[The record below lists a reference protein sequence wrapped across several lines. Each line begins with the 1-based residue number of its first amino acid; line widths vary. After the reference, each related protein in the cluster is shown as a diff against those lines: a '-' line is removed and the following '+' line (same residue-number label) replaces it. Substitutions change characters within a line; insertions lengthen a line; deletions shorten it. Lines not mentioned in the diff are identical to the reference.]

1 MSFTYKQA
9 IVVRQ
14 DLGMSKGKT
23 AAQAAHA
30 SISSFLVARERRPEW
45 CQAWLAEGQKK
56 VILKVT
62 SADDLLELKRKAEV
76 ERIPNAIIADAGL
89 TELEPGTITCLGLGP
104 APNAVIDKVTGSLRL
119 L

>member
-14 DLGMSKGKT
+14 DLRMSKGKT
-23 AAQAAHA
+23 SAQVAHA
-30 SISSFLVARERRPEW
+30 AISSFLAARDRRPEW
-45 CQAWLAEGQKK
+45 CQAWLEEGQKK
-56 VILKVT
+56 VILKVP
-62 SADDLLELKRKAEV
+62 SAEELLELKRRAEM

-104 APNAVIDKVTGSLRL
+104 APNATIDRVTGSLGL